1 MICVKE
7 LADWII
13 THLTYSN
20 TTEFHSKDSRTSYS
34 KDKGTSYSKDRR
46 TSYFK
51 DRRTS
56 STWYPSWWTIL
67 SSSTTT
73 TWSCWCSVW
82 SMYVL
87 VVCMCCSTNSI
98 VSVILLSLV
107 GKVSV
112 LPYSRLFSRGNFHK
126 LAYSNFLRENF
137 KNHQEQLV
145 INAFSNIFNK
155 HVKGITMFMN
165 GKWYAQFVNVFSLE
179 NLAIHSMKSVKVFP
193 ILCIVWP
200 FTNRHIAISCTY
212 LYNSEDTATKIICK
226 KHSKH
231 FETWSWTTTINCWSR
246 CSHHWWAVVHVR
258 NDMSLL
264 SAHCNSSLLHR

>member
-1 MICVKE
+1 MMCVKE
-7 LADWII
+7 LAGWII

-56 STWYPSWWTIL
+56 YFKDRRTSYFKDRRTSSTWYPSWWTTL

-87 VVCMCCSTNSI
+87 VVCMCCSTISI

-107 GKVSV
+107 EKVSV
-112 LPYSRLFSRGNFHK
+112 LPYSRLFSRGNFHEF
-126 LAYSNFLRENF
+126 AFSNFLRENF

-145 INAFSNIFNK
+145 INIFSNIFNK

-179 NLAIHSMKSVKVFP
+179 KLAIH
-193 ILCIVWP
+193 
-200 FTNRHIAISCTY
+200 Y
-212 LYNSEDTATKIICK
+212 EICESFA
-226 KHSKH
+226 HPLH
-231 FETWSWTTTINCWSR
+231 CMTIYK
-246 CSHHWWAVVHVR
+246 
-258 NDMSLL
+258 
-264 SAHCNSSLLHR
+264 